1 MTDCPSVY
9 TSISRKR
16 GKEKLDTKRNKRQ
29 CVDTEDRIQKDKES
43 LARHKRY
50 LILKQR
56 RDSKRARTNAYV
68 MSQECDGG
76 SSSND
81 ISSIE
86 IYVSSQENSES

>member
-1 MTDCPSVY
+1 MHQSV
-9 TSISRKR
+9 
-16 GKEKLDTKRNKRQ
+16 EKGERQNWTQKKNKRQ
-29 CVDTEDRIQKDKES
+29 CVDTEDEIHKDKES
-43 LARHKRY
+43 LAKHKRY

-56 RDSKRARTNAYV
+56 RDSKHARTDAYV

-86 IYVSSQENSES
+86 IYVSS